1 MNVSPPTVD
10 LWQEACKEVDE
21 KTRTWIASLP
31 PPVNAQDPA
40 SELAELVRT
49 SEKEHKQEALK
60 LKFGDREKLWRDY
73 ANKVIPVVTAIGDIA
88 INFAPAPS
96 NVVWSAVKVLL
107 TAHVSEREDLVA
119 IMGCTDIVLCL
130 VRRGRVYEEVY
141 IGDSMPPRPLYEEIW
156 RRSWLSTLVDPGY
169 GRNRLSTVKALEQE
183 LELATSPFKI
193 NADDKHRRL
202 LESLEEPIK
211 RTDKNVMD
219 ILKVLD
225 EQERDKAME
234 YVSDILVGSHHNE
247 KVEKRTKGNK
257 HDIGRYL
264 RPFQELRTT
273 ITINTSDNQADI
285 EKFVNT
291 EVDNFTVDW
300 SPETK
305 KEVKKK
311 LMEKSAGMF
320 RWTYLQWEQLKEFDT
335 NTSVIARL
343 GRLPK
348 TLTKAYDEIYDKHE
362 PESFERF
369 MLQRAVRWVM
379 CVREPFDSCKL
390 LSAIR
395 VESEKMRGDGM
406 KAVDKSDLTEKML
419 ETVCRHLIVR
429 DPDLNVW
436 RFSHASVREY
446 FEDKKKEPLLLYLA
460 TLKFGNVQVKRSL
473 AKTKQRASP
482 LDEGRRGGP

>member
-1 MNVSPPTVD
+1 MPKI
-10 LWQEACKEVDE
+10 LQ
-21 KTRTWIASLP
+21 
-31 PPVNAQDPA
+31 
-40 SELAELVRT
+40 
-49 SEKEHKQEALK
+49 ALK

-141 IGDSMPPRPLYEEIW
+141 IGDSMPPRPLYEENLATKLVEVYTKCLEFLAFVHEEIKHGVS
-156 RRSWLSTLVDPGY
+156 RRFFSTLVDPGY

-234 YVSDILVGSHHNE
+234 Y
-247 KVEKRTKGNK
+247 
-257 HDIGRYL
+257 
-264 RPFQELRTT
+264 
-273 ITINTSDNQADI
+273 ADI

-369 MLQRAVRWVM
+369 MLQRAVRWV
-379 CVREPFDSCKL
+379 
-390 LSAIR
+390 I
-395 VESEKMRGDGM
+395 
-406 KAVDKSDLTEKML
+406 
-419 ETVCRHLIVR
+419 
-429 DPDLNVW
+429 
-436 RFSHASVREY
+436 
-446 FEDKKKEPLLLYLA
+446 LLLYLA